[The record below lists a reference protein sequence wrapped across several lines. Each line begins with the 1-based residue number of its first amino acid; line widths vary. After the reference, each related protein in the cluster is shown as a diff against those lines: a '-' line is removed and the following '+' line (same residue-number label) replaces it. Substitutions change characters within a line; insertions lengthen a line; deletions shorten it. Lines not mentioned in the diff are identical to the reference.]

1 MSEAAV
7 DMPPRK
13 SELADPVLIRAR
25 GITRRFGP
33 GLPALDAVT
42 LDIRQGEILGLVGE
56 SGSGK
61 STLGRIL
68 LGLIAASEGSVTFDD
83 MPMPPLR
90 PTEAQIVFQDALGAL
105 NPRRTIG
112 QSIALPLVNA
122 GWSRERRADRIS
134 ELLQSVGLSPSDAAR
149 YPHQFSGGQCQ
160 RIVIARALAL
170 GPRFLFLDEPV
181 SALDVSVQA
190 QILNLLARVQ
200 AEAGLTFLFVSHDL
214 EVVRHFCDR
223 TAVLYRGQLME
234 TGPADELYDAPRHP
248 YTRALRA
255 SVLNGGGLPELVP
268 ETPGSDAAPGGCRF
282 AARCPKVR
290 PICLIE
296 RPPERPVGPDHTTAC
311 HALTD

>member
-7 DMPPRK
+7 DMPPQRD
-13 SELADPVLIRAR
+13 ELTDPVLIRAR
-25 GITRRFGP
+25 GITHRFGP

-68 LGLIAASEGSVTFDD
+68 LGLIATSEGSVTFDD

-90 PTEAQIVFQDALGAL
+90 PTEAQIVFQDALSAL

-112 QSIALPLVNA
+112 QSIALPMINA
-122 GWSRERRADRIS
+122 GWSRARRADRVS

-170 GPRFLFLDEPV
+170 GPRFLFLDEPI

-234 TGPADELYDAPRHP
+234 TGPADALYDAPRHP

-255 SVLNGGGLPELVP
+255 SVLSGGALPEIAP
-268 ETPGSDAAPGGCRF
+268 ETPGSEAASGGCRF
-282 AARCPKVR
+282 AARCPRVR
-290 PICLIE
+290 PICLTE
-296 RPPERPVGPDHTTAC
+296 RPPERPVGPDHTASC